1 VNLPTPIT
9 ITGAAMALSL
19 DLQVSKSIQFSACP
33 SLGVGQYSFTPAFN
47 LTPVTFASHPSNVGN
62 GKLTGLTG
70 VITSVDS
77 TESSFTLTTAD
88 DPVWSASTN
97 EATVFQGVTGT
108 SSLVVGMPVNMD
120 AAIQVDGSLLA
131 TRIEVDDT
139 STTDLSITRGPLALI
154 GSSLP
159 TLAFLGQTD
168 QGYLYSGFVTGEQ
181 SFADINSTAIF
192 QISGQL
198 TNLQN
203 LPFAASFTQSN
214 MVAGQDISLTLH
226 ALYNAYAPLTTVT
239 LTPQTINGTVN
250 TVSSSEGFD
259 IYTVTLAPYDLF
271 PTLAVQ
277 SGQTTLLTNPNT
289 VVVYV
294 DSSTQQLNSGV
305 IAIGSVLRFNGLV
318 FNDNGTLRM
327 DCMQVNDGVAE

>member
-1 VNLPTPIT
+1 
-9 ITGAAMALSL
+9 MALSL

-159 TLAFLGQTD
+159 T
-168 QGYLYSGFVTGEQ
+168 
-181 SFADINSTAIF
+181 
-192 QISGQL
+192 
-198 TNLQN
+198 
-203 LPFAASFTQSN
+203 AS
-214 MVAGQDISLTLH
+214 
-226 ALYNAYAPLTTVT
+226 
-239 LTPQTINGTVN
+239 
-250 TVSSSEGFD
+250 
-259 IYTVTLAPYDLF
+259 
-271 PTLAVQ
+271 
-277 SGQTTLLTNPNT
+277 
-289 VVVYV
+289 
-294 DSSTQQLNSGV
+294 
-305 IAIGSVLRFNGLV
+305 
-318 FNDNGTLRM
+318 
-327 DCMQVNDGVAE
+327 